1 MVDRALERRAVELKL
16 YDEEDQLVKYRFPD
30 IEQEVEMDA
39 VYDFAKVIAILS
51 GCSIGTVTV
60 VDYALIREGVRR

>member
-1 MVDRALERRAVELKL
+1 MAERTLDHRAIELTL
-16 YDEEDQLVKYRFPD
+16 YDEEDQPVKYRYAD
-30 IEQEVEMDA
+30 IESEVGVDA
-39 VYDFAKVIAILS
+39 LYDFAKVIAILS